1 MRRVPAW
8 LLAALCAVLLLA
20 SGSPAAASAPGLDLH
35 DPVFS
40 SQGWAWLTPRA
51 RVADVSPARFR
62 DPFEVLVSSKLDWQ
76 RRGEQVLNVGF
87 GESAWWIHVP
97 LHNRRAEP
105 VVRILEIA
113 QPIYDDLH
121 VWLLSGDE
129 ILAEARMGDRL
140 PFADR
145 PIPYRHPTVRIVVPP
160 QTTVDLL
167 IRAHAYDGEHDP
179 LPIRLWETEALQSAV
194 LLDTLAYGAYFG
206 AVLILLLY
214 NLMIYLSTRERSFLW
229 YAVYLSCFLAWN
241 FTYRGFSFQYL
252 WPGHPDWNSVIIA
265 TLVVSIYMSLTKFT
279 WVLLNLRQHT
289 PRLFRVSQVLVVLA
303 PLHVVAILIDR
314 DIGVFSTLD
323 VLGVAILSVLMI
335 AALRMAW
342 RGMVTA
348 RIYVAAI
355 GCVYLGTLPYYL
367 EAFGLISPTLLTM
380 HSINIGSAL
389 EFVLLALALA
399 DRINRLKAE
408 KLAAERAVHLTLQ
421 QSARELE
428 EKVRE
433 RTDALA
439 QANDALREQAVR
451 DGLTGLYNRRHF
463 NEELQ
468 RELALGRR
476 LGKSVALL
484 LIDLDQFKA
493 LNDLAGHQ
501 AGDEVL
507 IRLGRL
513 LRAFARRDIDQAFRV
528 GGEEF
533 ALISLDASPQGVHAW
548 AEELRQRI
556 EDAGWPHPAPGT
568 KRVTASIGAALSTPD
583 DTLESFYARA
593 DQALYR
599 AKGEGRNCV
608 SSIVS
613 ADVCSSTSSPQ
624 SP

>member
-1 MRRVPAW
+1 MTRPA
-8 LLAALCAVLLLA
+8 
-20 SGSPAAASAPGLDLH
+20 D
-35 DPVFS
+35 
-40 SQGWAWLTPRA
+40 
-51 RVADVSPARFR
+51 
-62 DPFEVLVSSKLDWQ
+62 
-76 RRGEQVLNVGF
+76 
-87 GESAWWIHVP
+87 
-97 LHNRRAEP
+97 
-105 VVRILEIA
+105 
-113 QPIYDDLH
+113 
-121 VWLLSGDE
+121 
-129 ILAEARMGDRL
+129 
-140 PFADR
+140 
-145 PIPYRHPTVRIVVPP
+145 
-160 QTTVDLL
+160 
-167 IRAHAYDGEHDP
+167 
-179 LPIRLWETEALQSAV
+179 
-194 LLDTLAYGAYFG
+194 
-206 AVLILLLY
+206 
-214 NLMIYLSTRERSFLW
+214 
-229 YAVYLSCFLAWN
+229 
-241 FTYRGFSFQYL
+241 
-252 WPGHPDWNSVIIA
+252 
-265 TLVVSIYMSLTKFT
+265 
-279 WVLLNLRQHT
+279 
-289 PRLFRVSQVLVVLA
+289 
-303 PLHVVAILIDR
+303 
-314 DIGVFSTLD
+314 
-323 VLGVAILSVLMI
+323 I

-613 ADVCSSTSSPQ
+613 ADVCSSISSPQ